1 MLDNLMAKADAYG
14 LTNLFFAAVIL
25 VVAYIIAKL
34 VAWALTNG
42 IDKIGLEKTE
52 AGAKPQLGKSVGMA
66 GFWVVILFGLVAAL
80 NRLGLEKVTEPLETM
95 LNEIMAYLPQV
106 IGAALIMAVFVAVAI
121 VIRKASEA
129 VLKFTDDLPAKAGM
143 ASGPVN
149 ISGITSTVLFA
160 IMILFGIAAALTEL
174 GIEAISVP
182 VGGLVTDILG
192 AIPDVIVALIVLG
205 LFMFVAK
212 FVADLIRKTLPATGV
227 DKAVA
232 ELGLLKGADG
242 GMTATSVIAS
252 LAIFF
257 IVLIGLVQAI
267 ALLNF
272 AILSEYMDV
281 ILSMASQIAFGAVII
296 FAGVFLA
303 GLISR
308 VMASTGSGATDTAAG
323 IVKWIIIGLSVILG
337 ISRMGLDPTGG
348 EFVLNVAEYLA
359 MGAAFGVAGAIAIGF
374 GWGGREWFGKQL
386 EKWKA
391 SK

>member
-1 MLDNLMAKADAYG
+1 MFDSLMAQITEFGPK
-14 LTNLFFAAVIL
+14 LIFAAIIL
-25 VVAYIIAKL
+25 VVAFIIAKL
-34 VAWALTNG
+34 VSWALTNG
-42 IDKIGLEKTE
+42 INKLGLEKTE
-52 AGAKPQLGKSVGMA
+52 DGAKPQLGKSVGMA
-66 GFWVVILFGLVAAL
+66 GFWVIILFGLVAAL
-80 NRLGLEKVTEPLETM
+80 NRLGMDQVTAPLRR
-95 LNEIMAYLPQV
+95 LLDQIMAYLPQV
-106 IGAALIMAVFVAVAI
+106 VGAALIMAVFVVVAM
-121 VIRKASEA
+121 VVRKASSA
-129 VLKFTDDLPAKAGM
+129 VLKFADGMPEKVGM

-149 ISGITSTVLFA
+149 ISGIASTVLFA
-160 IMILFGIAAALTEL
+160 ILILFGLAAALAEL
-174 GIEAISVP
+174 GIEAISKP
-182 VGGLVTDILG
+182 VGGLVDSILG
-192 AIPDVIVALIVLG
+192 AIPNIIVALIVLG

-252 LAIFF
+252 LAMFF

-272 AILSEYMDV
+272 DILSQYMDV
-281 ILSMASQIAFGAVII
+281 ILSMAAKITFGAVII

-303 GLISR
+303 GLLSR
-308 VMASTGSGATDTAAG
+308 AMASAGSGATDTAAG
-323 IVKWIIIGLSVILG
+323 IVKWVIIGLSVILG

-359 MGAAFGVAGAIAIGF
+359 MGAAFGVAGALAIGF